1 MLCTHPVSSDSESG
15 RAARYGNSISRHDRD
30 KLKMELERGN
40 GVAVWRQI
48 ETTLT
53 EEIGAQH
60 FAPGEQLPNELL
72 LATRF
77 GVNRHTVRRA
87 LSELAEAGLVRIEQG
102 RGTFVQE
109 SAIDYTIA
117 RRTRFSHNIRSLGL
131 TPSMELLRE
140 AELPAPADIAD
151 VLCLRKGTKLLRLT
165 TLGRAD
171 GRPVDLADN
180 YFAAKRFAAMPE
192 AVRRTGSISTALI
205 ECGVADY
212 TRSRTRVSAR
222 MPDGDIARW
231 LDQPR
236 SRPVL
241 RVESINVDEAGNAF
255 QFSIAHF
262 GGDSVQLQF
271 DPDAGT
277 LVDSIR

>member
-151 VLCLRKGTKLLRLT
+151 VL
-165 TLGRAD
+165 
-171 GRPVDLADN
+171 
-180 YFAAKRFAAMPE
+180 E
-192 AVRRTGSISTALI
+192 AVHASNHWWVVGAEYDDEVQAFRQAYTSAVAALPAHLRAAWQVIVEEDAPAHVAAAALGIDRTTVWRRVNVSRARL
-205 ECGVADY
+205 A
-212 TRSRTRVSAR
+212 TRLAPFAR
-222 MPDGDIARW
+222 
-231 LDQPR
+231 
-236 SRPVL
+236 
-241 RVESINVDEAGNAF
+241 
-255 QFSIAHF
+255 
-262 GGDSVQLQF
+262 
-271 DPDAGT
+271 
-277 LVDSIR
+277 